1 MARKSPLPANWRI
14 AGLHVAG
21 TTFKVEPGQQVS
33 DKDIRRSD
41 AIIVEFKAQR
51 TGTTVHRTI
60 HGAKS
65 KKSLGTIIDNVT
77 RKASPRGKYKR
88 DAR

>member
-1 MARKSPLPANWRI
+1 MARKRPLPANWRI

-21 TTFKVEPGQQVS
+21 STFKVEPGQQVT

-41 AIIVEFKAQR
+41 AIIVEFTSPR
-51 TGTTVHRTI
+51 TGTTIHRTV

-65 KKSLGTIIDNVT
+65 KTSLGTIIETQV
-77 RKASPRGKYKR
+77 RKVSPRGKYRR
-88 DAR
+88 DA

>member
-1 MARKSPLPANWRI
+1 MARKRPLPPDWRI

-41 AIIVEFKAQR
+41 AIIVEFTSPR
-51 TGTTVHRTI
+51 TGTTIHRQV
-60 HGAKS
+60 HGARS
-65 KKSLGTIIDNVT
+65 KDSLGRIIETQT
-77 RKASPRGKYKR
+77 RKVSPRGKYRR
-88 DAR
+88 DG